1 MKYQVKRF
9 SKEKLFSLGKTK
21 RIILKN
27 PKKSINDY
35 VPVSQLDNVLIRF
48 LSSDKKK
55 DDKNFS
61 DVNRGYR
68 YPKKLS
74 GGGIDK
80 NGNAYLDNKGKDH
93 TENIIDFLI
102 TKRKEVTSD
111 TIQDE
116 LYRRKFID
124 PEIHSVAIEYGLNY
138 YKKIIK

>member
-9 SKEKLFSLGKTK
+9 SKEKLFNLGKTR
-21 RIILKN
+21 RILLKK
-27 PKKSINDY
+27 PKKSLNDY
-35 VPVSQLDNVLIRF
+35 ISVSQLDNALIR
-48 LSSDKKK
+48 LVSNDKKK

-61 DVNRGYR
+61 NVNRGYK

-74 GGGIDK
+74 GGRIDK

-93 TENIIDFLI
+93 VENIIDFLV
-102 TKRKEVTSD
+102 TKRREVTSD

-138 YKKIIK
+138 YKKNY